1 MSLHIGTTKGEIAKR
16 VLLPG
21 DPLRAKAIAEN
32 FLSDAHCYNKIR
44 NMFGYTGLCNGEHVS
59 VQGSGMGIPSL
70 SIYVNELLNE
80 YDVKQLIRV
89 GTCGSI
95 QQSLRIG
102 DIILAISGST
112 HSNTSNLRFPNGN
125 YAPAADFF
133 LLRSA
138 YDVAVKMG
146 IDPVIGNVFSS
157 DLFYHDDPDQWE
169 KWAEYGVLA
178 LEMETSG
185 LYTLAAKYHAQALT
199 ILTVSDLLL
208 SGKQASAEM
217 RETQFM
223 EMAKIALEL

>member
-1 MSLHIGTTKGEIAKR
+1 MSLHIGAAKGEIAKR

-32 FLSDAHCYNKIR
+32 FLSDTHCYNKIR
-44 NMFGYTGLCNGEHVS
+44 NMFGYTGSYKGERVS

-95 QQSLRIG
+95 QQSIGIG

-112 HSNTSNLRFPNGN
+112 HSNTNNLRFPNGN

-138 YDVAVKMG
+138 YDIAVNMG
-146 IDPVIGNVFSS
+146 IEPIIGNVFSS
-157 DLFYHDDPDQWE
+157 DLFYNDDPGHWE

-199 ILTVSDLLL
+199 ILTVSDHLL
-208 SGKQASAEM
+208 SGEQATAEM